1 MGLPFSTGFGWDRV
15 NFLCSSWY
23 GFTVCICAGNNVDN
37 SWIFLLLLSSACT
50 ESSPF
55 PFLTPHPTTA
65 EGFGRGHSCLQL
77 SRGISHTI
85 VGCAELSV
93 GLSRPPRLTP
103 FPLPWENIHA
113 AASFPC
119 VLVSFFILCL
129 CGTLALREVQMCP
142 VVLKEWLFTALC
154 LPCASS
160 SPPIPC

>member
-1 MGLPFSTGFGWDRV
+1 MNFFVTTKQCLHRVEPFSV
-15 NFLCSSWY
+15 
-23 GFTVCICAGNNVDN
+23 
-37 SWIFLLLLSSACT
+37 
-50 ESSPF
+50 
-55 PFLTPHPTTA
+55 
-65 EGFGRGHSCLQL
+65 
-77 SRGISHTI
+77 SHTPSHHCRRFWEGTQLPSATQRDIPHI

-113 AASFPC
+113 AASLPC